1 MARGLW
7 FTAMGPIR
15 QTTGI
20 TVVGIGADGWS
31 GVPSTVRERILA
43 AEVLLGGRRHLDLVP
58 AGTAVREEWPSPLL
72 SGLDDLLDRHAG
84 KDVVALASGDPLVS
98 GIGTT
103 LIRRLG
109 GDAVEVIPAISSVAL
124 ARARMGW
131 SAEEC
136 ETITVVGREIDALRR
151 VLTRGRKLVV
161 LVDGARVADVATLLE
176 AAGFGNSRVAVLS
189 HLGAADESRIDAKAA
204 HLTDTGV
211 RSLSLMCVEVD
222 GPAGLSVLPG
232 LDDSLFEHDG
242 QLSKRTVR
250 LAAVCALAP
259 RPGELLWDVG
269 AGAGSV
275 GIEWARTDPR
285 CRTLAIEKDERRAG
299 AIERNAAAL
308 GVPSIVRIVRG
319 AAPAALVGLPVPDA
333 IFVGGGGSREGV
345 LDTCWDTLS
354 PGGRLVAHAVTLETE
369 AVLVQWWKTH
379 GGELTRLSV
388 EHADPIGTFT
398 GWRAQRPVVQWSA
411 VKGER

>member
-7 FTAMGPIR
+7 FTAMGPMR

-72 SGLDDLLDRHAG
+72 PGLDDLLDRHAG

-136 ETITVVGREIDALRR
+136 ETVTVVGREIDALRR
-151 VLTRGRKLVV
+151 ILTRGRKLVV

-285 CRTLAIEKDERRAG
+285 CRTLAIEKDERRAD

-308 GVPSIVRIVRG
+308 GVPSTVRVVRG
-319 AAPAALVGLPVPDA
+319 AAPAAIAGLPMPDA

-345 LDTCWDTLS
+345 LDTCWDALP

-379 GGELTRLSV
+379 GGELVRLSV

>member
-1 MARGLW
+1 
-7 FTAMGPIR
+7 MGPIR

-345 LDTCWDTLS
+345 LDTCWDTLP

>member
-58 AGTAVREEWPSPLL
+58 AGTAVREEWPSPLP

-161 LVDGARVADVATLLE
+161 LVDGARVADVAMLLE

-319 AAPAALVGLPVPDA
+319 AAPAALVGLPTPDA

-345 LDTCWDTLS
+345 LDTCWDALP

>member
-161 LVDGARVADVATLLE
+161 LVDGARVADVAMLLE

-319 AAPAALVGLPVPDA
+319 AAPAALVGLPTPDA

-345 LDTCWDTLS
+345 LDTCWDALP

>member
-1 MARGLW
+1 
-7 FTAMGPIR
+7 MGPIR

>member
-1 MARGLW
+1 
-7 FTAMGPIR
+7 MGPIR

-58 AGTAVREEWPSPLL
+58 AGTAVREEWPSPLP

-345 LDTCWDTLS
+345 LDTCWDALP

>member
-7 FTAMGPIR
+7 FTAMGPMR

-72 SGLDDLLDRHAG
+72 PGLDDLLDRHAG

-131 SAEEC
+131 SSEEC
-136 ETITVVGREIDALRR
+136 ETVTVVGREIDALRR

-211 RSLSLMCVEVD
+211 RSLSLMCVEVE

-285 CRTLAIEKDERRAG
+285 CRTLAIEKDERRAD

-308 GVPSIVRIVRG
+308 GVPSTVRVVRG
-319 AAPAALVGLPVPDA
+319 AAPAAIAGLPMPDA

-345 LDTCWDTLS
+345 LDTCWDALP

-379 GGELTRLSV
+379 GGELVRLSV

>member
-1 MARGLW
+1 M
-7 FTAMGPIR
+7 R

-58 AGTAVREEWPSPLL
+58 SGAAVREEWPSPLL
-72 SGLDDLLDRHAG
+72 SGLDDLFDRHAG

-98 GIGTT
+98 GIGAT

-109 GDAVEVIPAISSVAL
+109 RDAVEVIPAVSSVAL
-124 ARARMGW
+124 ARARVGW
-131 SAEEC
+131 SAEES
-136 ETITVVGREIDALRR
+136 ETVTVVGREIDALRR

-161 LVDGARVADVATLLE
+161 LVDGARVADVATLLV

-211 RSLSLMCVEVD
+211 RSLSLMCIEVD
-222 GPAGLSVLPG
+222 GSAGLSTVPG

-285 CRTLAIEKDERRAG
+285 CRTLAIEKDDRRAG

-308 GVPSIVRIVRG
+308 GVPSTVRVIRG
-319 AAPAALVGLPVPDA
+319 AAPAALAGLPAPDA
-333 IFVGGGGSREGV
+333 IFVGGGGSRDGV
-345 LDTCWDTLS
+345 LDTCWGALP

>member
-7 FTAMGPIR
+7 FTAMGPMR

-72 SGLDDLLDRHAG
+72 PGLDDLLDRHAG

-136 ETITVVGREIDALRR
+136 ETVTVVGREIDALRR

-176 AAGFGNSRVAVLS
+176 AAGFGNSRVSVLS

-285 CRTLAIEKDERRAG
+285 CRTLAIEKDERRAD

-308 GVPSIVRIVRG
+308 GVPSTVRVVRG
-319 AAPAALVGLPVPDA
+319 AAPAAIAGLPMPDA

-345 LDTCWDTLS
+345 LDTCWDALP

-379 GGELTRLSV
+379 GGELVRLSV

>member
-1 MARGLW
+1 
-7 FTAMGPIR
+7 MGPMR

-72 SGLDDLLDRHAG
+72 PGLDDLLDRHAG

-136 ETITVVGREIDALRR
+136 ETVTVVGREIDALRR

-176 AAGFGNSRVAVLS
+176 AAGFGNSRVSVLS

-285 CRTLAIEKDERRAG
+285 CRTLAIEKDERRAD

-308 GVPSIVRIVRG
+308 GVPSTVRVVRG
-319 AAPAALVGLPVPDA
+319 AAPAAIAGLPMPDA

-345 LDTCWDTLS
+345 LDTCWDALP

-379 GGELTRLSV
+379 GGELVRLSV

>member
-285 CRTLAIEKDERRAG
+285 CRTLAIEKDERRAD

-345 LDTCWDTLS
+345 LDTCWDALP

-369 AVLVQWWKTH
+369 AVLVQWWKAH

>member
-1 MARGLW
+1 
-7 FTAMGPIR
+7 MGPIR

-333 IFVGGGGSREGV
+333 IFLGGGGSREGV
-345 LDTCWDTLS
+345 LDTCWDALP

>member
-345 LDTCWDTLS
+345 LDTCWGALP

>member
-1 MARGLW
+1 
-7 FTAMGPIR
+7 MGPMR

-72 SGLDDLLDRHAG
+72 PGLDDLLDRHAG

-136 ETITVVGREIDALRR
+136 ETVTVVGREIDALRR
-151 VLTRGRKLVV
+151 ILTRGRKLVV

-285 CRTLAIEKDERRAG
+285 CRTLAIEKDERRAD

-308 GVPSIVRIVRG
+308 GVPSTVRVVRG
-319 AAPAALVGLPVPDA
+319 AAPAAIAGLPMPDA

-345 LDTCWDTLS
+345 LDTCWDALP

-379 GGELTRLSV
+379 GGELVRLSV

>member
-1 MARGLW
+1 
-7 FTAMGPIR
+7 MGPIR

-345 LDTCWDTLS
+345 LDTCWGALP

>member
-1 MARGLW
+1 
-7 FTAMGPIR
+7 MGPIR

-43 AEVLLGGRRHLDLVP
+43 AEVLLGGQRHLDLVP
-58 AGTAVREEWPSPLL
+58 AGTAVREEWPSPLP

-204 HLTDTGV
+204 HLTDTGA

-285 CRTLAIEKDERRAG
+285 CRTLAIEKNERRAG

-345 LDTCWDTLS
+345 LDTCWDALP

>member
-1 MARGLW
+1 
-7 FTAMGPIR
+7 MGPIR

-58 AGTAVREEWPSPLL
+58 AGTAVREEWPSPLP

-161 LVDGARVADVATLLE
+161 LVDGARVADVAMLLE
-176 AAGFGNSRVAVLS
+176 AAGFGSSRVAVLS

-319 AAPAALVGLPVPDA
+319 AAPAALVGLPTPDA

-345 LDTCWDTLS
+345 LDTCWDALP

>member
-1 MARGLW
+1 
-7 FTAMGPIR
+7 MGPIR

-31 GVPSTVRERILA
+31 GVPSTVRDRILA

-58 AGTAVREEWPSPLL
+58 AGTAVREEWPSPLP

-345 LDTCWDTLS
+345 IDTCWDALP

>member
-1 MARGLW
+1 
-7 FTAMGPIR
+7 MGSR
-15 QTTGI
+15 I
-20 TVVGIGADGWS
+20 TVVGIGAEGWP
-31 GVPSTVRERILA
+31 GVPSAVRERILA
-43 AEVLLGGRRHLDLVP
+43 ADVLLGGRRHLDLVP
-58 AGTAVREEWPSPLL
+58 AGRAMREQWPSPLL
-72 SGLDDLLDRHAG
+72 PGLGDLLERHAG
-84 KDVVALASGDPLVS
+84 RDVVALASGDPLVS

-109 GDAVEVIPAISSVAL
+109 RDAVRVVPAVSSVAL

-136 ETITVVGREIDALRR
+136 ETVTVVGREIDSLRR
-151 VLTRGRKLVV
+151 FLTRGRRLVV
-161 LVDGARVADVATLLE
+161 LVDGARVPDVAALLSDS
-176 AAGFGNSRVAVLS
+176 GFGNSRVSVLS
-189 HLGAADESRIDAKAA
+189 NLGADAESRIDSTADDLVNAS
-204 HLTDTGV
+204 V
-211 RSLSLMCVEVD
+211 PSLSLLCIEAD
-222 GPAGLSVLPG
+222 GSTGLSAAPG
-232 LDDSLFEHDG
+232 LADELFEHDG

-285 CRTLAIEKDERRAG
+285 CRTISVESNAGRAA

-308 GVPSIVRIVRG
+308 GVPSAVRVVCG
-319 AAPAALVGLPVPDA
+319 PAPAALAGLEAPGA
-333 IFVGGGGSREGV
+333 IFVGGGGSRDGV
-345 LDTCWDTLS
+345 LDACWDALT

-369 AVLVQWWKTH
+369 AVLVRWWKVH
-379 GGELTRLSV
+379 GGELVRLSV

>member
-1 MARGLW
+1 
-7 FTAMGPIR
+7 MGSR
-15 QTTGI
+15 I
-20 TVVGIGADGWS
+20 TVVGIGADGWP
-31 GVPSTVRERILA
+31 GVPSLVRERILA
-43 AEVLLGGRRHLDLVP
+43 ADVLLGGRRHLGLVP
-58 AGTAVREEWPSPLL
+58 AGRAMREQWPSPLL
-72 SGLDDLLDRHAG
+72 PGLDDLLERHAG
-84 KDVVALASGDPLVS
+84 RDVVALASGDPLVS

-109 GDAVEVIPAISSVAL
+109 RDAVRVIPAVSSVAL

-136 ETITVVGREIDALRR
+136 ETVTVVGREIDSLRR
-151 VLTRGRKLVV
+151 FLTRGRRLVV
-161 LVDGARVADVATLLE
+161 LVDGGRVPDVAALLAE
-176 AAGFGNSRVAVLS
+176 GGFGRSRTTVLS
-189 HLGAADESRIDAKAA
+189 NLGEDAESRIDSTADD
-204 HLTDTGV
+204 LV
-211 RSLSLMCVEVD
+211 NVSVPSLSLLCIEVD
-222 GPAGLSVLPG
+222 GSAGLSAVPG
-232 LDDSLFEHDG
+232 LADELFEHDG

-275 GIEWARTDPR
+275 GIEWARTHPR
-285 CRTLAIEKDERRAG
+285 CRTISVEGKAGRAD

-308 GVPSIVRIVRG
+308 GVPSTVRVVRG
-319 AAPAALVGLPVPDA
+319 PAPATLAGLEAPDA
-333 IFVGGGGSREGV
+333 IFVGGGGSRDGV
-345 LDTCWDTLS
+345 LGTCWDALS

-369 AVLVQWWKTH
+369 AVLVRWWKMH
-379 GGELTRLSV
+379 GGELVRLSV

>member
-1 MARGLW
+1 
-7 FTAMGPIR
+7 MGPIR

-58 AGTAVREEWPSPLL
+58 AGTAVREEWPSPLP

-161 LVDGARVADVATLLE
+161 LVDGARVADVAMLLE

-319 AAPAALVGLPVPDA
+319 AAPAALVGLPTPDA

-345 LDTCWDTLS
+345 LDTCWDALP

>member
-176 AAGFGNSRVAVLS
+176 TAGFGNSRVAVLS

-345 LDTCWDTLS
+345 LDTCWDALP

>member
-1 MARGLW
+1 
-7 FTAMGPIR
+7 MGPIR
-15 QTTGI
+15 QTTGM

-345 LDTCWDTLS
+345 LDTCWDALP

>member
-345 LDTCWDTLS
+345 LDTCWDALP

>member
-1 MARGLW
+1 
-7 FTAMGPIR
+7 MGPIR

-176 AAGFGNSRVAVLS
+176 TAGFGNSRVAVLS

-345 LDTCWDTLS
+345 LDTCWDALP

>member
-1 MARGLW
+1 
-7 FTAMGPIR
+7 MGPIR

-345 LDTCWDTLS
+345 LDTCWDALP

-369 AVLVQWWKTH
+369 AVLVQWWKMH

>member
-1 MARGLW
+1 
-7 FTAMGPIR
+7 MGPMR

-43 AEVLLGGRRHLDLVP
+43 AEVLLGGRRHLDLIP
-58 AGTAVREEWPSPLL
+58 AGAAVREEWPSPLL
-72 SGLDDLLDRHAG
+72 PGLDDLLDRHAG

-109 GDAVEVIPAISSVAL
+109 GDAVEVIPAVSSVAL

-136 ETITVVGREIDALRR
+136 ETVTVVGREIDALRR

-161 LVDGARVADVATLLE
+161 LVDGARVADVATLLK

-211 RSLSLMCVEVD
+211 RSLSLLCIEVD

-275 GIEWARTDPR
+275 GIEWARADPR
-285 CRTLAIEKDERRAG
+285 CRTFAIEKDERRAG

-308 GVPSIVRIVRG
+308 GVPSTVHVVRG
-319 AAPAALVGLPVPDA
+319 AAPEALSGLGTPHA
-333 IFVGGGGSREGV
+333 IFVGGGGSRDSV
-345 LDTCWDTLS
+345 LDTCWEALL

-369 AVLVQWWKTH
+369 SVLVQWWKTH

-398 GWRAQRPVVQWSA
+398 GWRAQRPIVQWSA

>member
-1 MARGLW
+1 
-7 FTAMGPIR
+7 MGPIR

-72 SGLDDLLDRHAG
+72 LGLDDLLDRHAG

-204 HLTDTGV
+204 HLTDTGA

-345 LDTCWDTLS
+345 LDTCWDALP

>member
-189 HLGAADESRIDAKAA
+189 HLGAVDESRIDAKAA

-319 AAPAALVGLPVPDA
+319 AAPAALVELPVPDA

-345 LDTCWDTLS
+345 LDTCWDALP

>member
-7 FTAMGPIR
+7 FTAMGPMR

-20 TVVGIGADGWS
+20 TVVGIGADGWA
-31 GVPSTVRERILA
+31 GVPSAVRERIFA

-58 AGTAVREEWPSPLL
+58 ACAAVREEWPSPLL

-109 GDAVEVIPAISSVAL
+109 GDAVEVIPAVSSAAL

-136 ETITVVGREIDALRR
+136 ETVTVVGREIDALRR

-161 LVDGARVADVATLLE
+161 LVDGARVADVATLLV

-250 LAAVCALAP
+250 VAAVCALAP

-308 GVPSIVRIVRG
+308 GVPSAVRVVRG
-319 AAPAALVGLPVPDA
+319 AAPAALDGLPVPDA

-345 LDTCWDTLS
+345 LDTCWDALP

-369 AVLVQWWKTH
+369 AGLVLWWKTH

>member
-58 AGTAVREEWPSPLL
+58 AGTAVREEWPSPLP

-319 AAPAALVGLPVPDA
+319 AAPAALVGLPTPDA

-345 LDTCWDTLS
+345 LDTCWDALP

>member
-333 IFVGGGGSREGV
+333 IFLGGGGSREGV
-345 LDTCWDTLS
+345 LDTCWDALP

>member
-1 MARGLW
+1 
-7 FTAMGPIR
+7 MGPIR

-161 LVDGARVADVATLLE
+161 LVDGARVADVAMLLE

-345 LDTCWDTLS
+345 LDTCWDALP

>member
-1 MARGLW
+1 
-7 FTAMGPIR
+7 MGPIR

-189 HLGAADESRIDAKAA
+189 HLGAADESRIDAKAT

-345 LDTCWDTLS
+345 LDTCWDALP

>member
-1 MARGLW
+1 
-7 FTAMGPIR
+7 MGPIR

-31 GVPSTVRERILA
+31 GVPSTVRDRILA

-58 AGTAVREEWPSPLL
+58 AGTAVREEWPSPLP

-161 LVDGARVADVATLLE
+161 LVDGARVADVAMLLE

-345 LDTCWDTLS
+345 LDTCWDALP

>member
-1 MARGLW
+1 
-7 FTAMGPIR
+7 MGPIR

-161 LVDGARVADVATLLE
+161 LVDGARVADVAMLLE

-319 AAPAALVGLPVPDA
+319 AAPAALVGLPTPDA

-345 LDTCWDTLS
+345 LDTCWDALP

>member
-58 AGTAVREEWPSPLL
+58 AGTAVREEWPSPLP

-161 LVDGARVADVATLLE
+161 LVDGARVADVAMLLE

-345 LDTCWDTLS
+345 LDTCWDALP